1 MQILSTPGDFVL
13 YKQENPYY
21 NVVGIKNYAVETEG
35 VVFADE
41 FRWSTDDITFSAW
54 IELTEY
60 NLRTLQL
67 NPAEQF
73 WIEFR
78 VTLVSGGPVKVG
90 EFHLEVETAD
100 FNPYEGYT
108 PPEFGCSETGN
119 ITCITRIQDLCFKPY
134 NVNAAACLYADLSYM
149 VNTLFGHEVEYYRAI
164 PDKRA
169 EDITLMEYTLYNVED
184 SQCAKVLVPGN
195 EFPDAKLA
203 YNPFGIDFEMPFE
216 VHIDKQYWEEIFGY
230 DTAPQKR
237 DIVYFPLTRRI
248 YEVQSSY
255 LFRAFMERDSYWKV
269 NLVKYSPK
277 ANRYEANIVRDTL
290 DSLST
295 SVTEEFEKEMRET
308 EEKIT
313 ISQQY
318 NPFIGNRDYDPSRES
333 INNKITVIEEKLV
346 NFSTLISEF
355 QYSLMN
361 LTNFSQNTIAV
372 QYREPVIFGK
382 SDERSY
388 SSWFSPKSP
397 LVFVPTDNVN
407 NFVLLG
413 NQLTVNLAANRNYSV
428 GDYLKLTRI
437 GGLTLYGEITTVTSL
452 TSFILTIEQEVIDS
466 LNNLN
471 PMWTG
476 LNSFKAEK
484 ITPVNFLNGYDEEN
498 QVGVKIN
505 MFAERYFVIT
515 FNEDRYIFSMD
526 KDLKRDY
533 WYGLHLNISNKFKQL
548 NVNVWE
554 RKWKENIASSP
565 QTTELFNI
573 FNNTINGIDF
583 PVSSNTLKYSLLAS
597 NVLITNIRL
606 YDQTAEIEKQ
616 AIMLNQNI
624 VQNADRALIIDNALP
639 RLTLPFIAQSK

>member
-1 MQILSTPGDFVL
+1 MQTLLNPGDFAL
-13 YKQENPYY
+13 YKQQEPYY
-21 NVVGIKNYAVETEG
+21 NVTAIRNYTAEIEG
-35 VVFADE
+35 DVFAGE
-41 FRWSTDDITFSAW
+41 FRWSTDNVTFSAW
-54 IELTEY
+54 IELNDY

-67 NPAEQF
+67 NPEEQF

-78 VTLVSGGPVKVG
+78 ITLVSGGPIKVG

-100 FNPYEGYT
+100 FNPYEGYV
-108 PPEFGCSETGN
+108 PPQFGCSETGN
-119 ITCITRIQDLCFKPY
+119 VTCITRIQDLCFKPY

-149 VNTLFGHEVEYYRAI
+149 VNNLFGHEIEYFRAI

-169 EDITLMEYTLYNVED
+169 KDVTLMEYTLYNVED
-184 SQCAKVLVPGN
+184 SQCVKVLVPNN
-195 EFPDAKLA
+195 EFPDSKLT

-216 VHIDKQYWEEIFGY
+216 VHIDKQYWEEIFGH
-230 DTAPQKR
+230 DTGPQKR
-237 DIVYFPLTRRI
+237 DIIYFPLTRRI

-277 ANRYEANIVRDTL
+277 GNRYEPPIVRDTL

-295 SVTEEFEKEMRET
+295 SVTEEFERELRET

-313 ISQQY
+313 NPQQY
-318 NPFIGNRDYDPSRES
+318 NYFIGNREYDPSRDS
-333 INNKITVIEEKLV
+333 INEKITVLENKLV

-361 LTNFSQNTIAV
+361 LTNYNQPTVAV
-372 QYREPVIFGK
+372 QYREPVILGTT
-382 SDERSY
+382 DERSY
-388 SSWFSPKSP
+388 SAWFSPKAP
-397 LVFVPTDNVN
+397 LVFVPTDNVS

-413 NQLTVNLAANRNYSV
+413 TQMTLNISANRNYSV
-428 GDYLKLTRI
+428 GDYIKISRI
-437 GGLTLYGEITTVTSL
+437 GGITLFGKIATVNSPTSYM
-452 TSFILTIEQEVIDS
+452 LTIDQAVIDA
-466 LNNLN
+466 LNQLN

-476 LNSFKAEK
+476 LNSFKAER
-484 ITPVNFLNGYDEEN
+484 IVPTNFLNGYDVDTN
-498 QVGVKIN
+498 TGIKID
-505 MFAERYFVIT
+505 MYAERYFVIT
-515 FNEDRYIFSMD
+515 FNQDRYIFSMD
-526 KDLKRDY
+526 KDLRKDN

-548 NVNVWE
+548 NINVWE

-565 QTTELFNI
+565 QTTDLFNI
-573 FNNTINGIDF
+573 FNNTINNVSF
-583 PVSSNTLKYSLLAS
+583 PEITLSSKFNLLAS

-624 VQNADRALIIDNALP
+624 VQNADRAIIIDNALP
-639 RLTLPFIAQSK
+639 RLSLPFIGQSK